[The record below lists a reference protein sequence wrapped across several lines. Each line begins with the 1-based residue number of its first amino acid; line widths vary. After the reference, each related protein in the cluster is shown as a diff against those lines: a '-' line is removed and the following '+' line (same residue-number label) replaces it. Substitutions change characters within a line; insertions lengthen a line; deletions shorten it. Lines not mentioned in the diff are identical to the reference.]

1 MSLESVV
8 DRRRKRIVEHVI
20 MYFPSAQVA
29 VIFGNTL
36 SSIVNKEFDSPVK
49 YAANIGAGDTV
60 LSITE
65 DYDGPTAL
73 MPIFLEVS
81 GDAQAQHICKVV
93 RRVVESHNKVHGDNI
108 KVASEVIREKP
119 QPQSIGFNPGK
130 RVVPGKPPFNLK
142 LVR

>member
-1 MSLESVV
+1 MSLESVA

-20 MYFPSAQVA
+20 MYFDDAQAA

-60 LSITE
+60 MSITE
-65 DYDGPTAL
+65 HYSGPTAL
-73 MPIFLEVS
+73 MTMFLEVS

-93 RRVVESHNKVHGDNI
+93 RRVVESHNQVHGDDI

-119 QPQSIGFNPGK
+119 QPQTVGFGPK

>member
-1 MSLESVV
+1 MSVESVA

-20 MYFPSAQVA
+20 MYFPNAKAA
-29 VIFGNTL
+29 VVFGNTL
-36 SSIVNKEFDSPVK
+36 SSIVDKEFKDPVM
-49 YAANIGAGDTV
+49 YRANIGAGDTV

-73 MPIFLEVS
+73 MSIFLEVS
-81 GDAQAQHICKVV
+81 GDAQAQHICSVV
-93 RRVVESHNKVHGDNI
+93 RRVVESHNHVHDDSL

-119 QPQSIGFNPGK
+119 QPQTVGFGPK